1 MSERDLDYY
10 LNYIYNNIDNLDYNK
25 LIIIYNNLLFLFD
38 ENEKLLILKDII
50 KKKNNKCKCSEKA
63 PIREVN
69 NIKICNLCDLE
80 I

>member
-10 LNYIYNNIDNLDYNK
+10 LNNIYNNIDNLNYNK
-25 LIIIYNNLLFLFD
+25 LIITYNNLSFLFH
-38 ENEKLLILKDII
+38 ENDKLLILKDII
-50 KKKNNKCKCSEKA
+50 NNKNNRCKCSQKA
-63 PIREVN
+63 PIREEN